1 MTPAALALVALASAT
16 ASATIAAQPSSRG
29 AGGVRRSHDGGPAQ
43 NAVHL
48 AGRGDAEPHQQANP
62 ANEPL
67 AELINTWRAV
77 LRTLSWVRA
86 PQRALMQAA
95 GQRFFARWYVRNLL
109 EWEWKRQ
116 GPKLSVSRVV
126 LRRNAEPIQPVNI
139 RPLTELEDLLVV
151 MDGAVAV
158 CLAFRVAWL
167 SEDKRLQ
174 EAAPSRCLPPRL
186 ARRVPTTYEGA
197 PATSPVEEGC
207 SWQARLRRWL
217 ALAWRGVE
225 GGSAMGRAYFAV
237 AVVESFA
244 DWNRPWRRASPVGE
258 LFGATPGEQR
268 LATWAQRLARDK
280 LKQNVVRADVES
292 LRALSWRL
300 GIASAAWGVAR
311 VDQTH
316 PSTGH
321 PRAPLPLVG
330 WWLLFA
336 VLGKIFAGCRM
347 PI

>member
-16 ASATIAAQPSSRG
+16 ASATTAAQPSPRG
-29 AGGVRRSHDGGPAQ
+29 AGSVRRSHDGGPAK
-43 NAVHL
+43 NAVHQ

-86 PQRALMQAA
+86 PQQALMQAA

-109 EWEWKRQ
+109 EWQWKRQ

-167 SEDKRLQ
+167 SEDKRLD
-174 EAAPSRCLPPRL
+174 
-186 ARRVPTTYEGA
+186 
-197 PATSPVEEGC
+197 EEGC

-217 ALAWRGVE
+217 ALAGRGAE
-225 GGSAMGRAYFAV
+225 GGGAMGLAYFAG

-244 DWNRPWRRASPVGE
+244 NWNRPWRRASPVRE

-300 GIASAAWGVAR
+300 GIASAAWGAAR

-316 PSTGH
+316 PSPSTGH

-336 VLGKIFAGCRM
+336 VLGKIFL
-347 PI
+347 

>member
-1 MTPAALALVALASAT
+1 MTPVALALVALASAT
-16 ASATIAAQPSSRG
+16 ASATTAAQPSPRG
-29 AGGVRRSHDGGPAQ
+29 AGGVRRSHDGGPAK
-43 NAVHL
+43 NAVHQ

-86 PQRALMQAA
+86 PQQALMQAA

-109 EWEWKRQ
+109 EWQWKRQ

-126 LRRNAEPIQPVNI
+126 LRRHAEPIQPVNI

-167 SEDKRLQ
+167 SEDKRLD
-174 EAAPSRCLPPRL
+174 
-186 ARRVPTTYEGA
+186 
-197 PATSPVEEGC
+197 EEGC

-217 ALAWRGVE
+217 ALAGRGVE
-225 GGSAMGRAYFAV
+225 GGGAMGLAYFAG

-244 DWNRPWRRASPVGE
+244 NWNRPWRRASPVRE

-300 GIASAAWGVAR
+300 GIASAAWGAAR

-336 VLGKIFAGCRM
+336 VLGKIVSL
-347 PI
+347 